1 MMRLPASQLRARARR
16 IRLVV
21 SDVDGVLTD
30 AGVYYS
36 AQGEALK
43 RFSMRD
49 GMGVELL
56 REAGVQVAF
65 LTREQSPI
73 VGARAEKLGVER
85 VWSGERDKGR
95 ALPLLAQ
102 QIGVSPE
109 AVAYIGDDVNDLA
122 ALAWASEAGLAACP
136 ADAARGVAAAVHF
149 VTAARGGHGA
159 FRELCDLILDNQ
171 KEQPQHGNDASS
183 RGGSASLGAR

>member
-1 MMRLPASQLRARARR
+1 MVRLSGPQLRARAAG

-36 AQGEALK
+36 ATGEELK

-56 REAGVQVAF
+56 RQAGIRTA
-65 LTREQSPI
+65 LMTREQSAI
-73 VGARAEKLGVER
+73 VAARAKKLQVDALWSGQLDKRQALPRLLGELGV
-85 VWSGERDKGR
+85 
-95 ALPLLAQ
+95 AL
-102 QIGVSPE
+102 G
-109 AVAYIGDDVNDLA
+109 AVAYIGDDVNDLGA
-122 ALAWASEAGLAACP
+122 MGFVAEAGLVVCP
-136 ADAARGVAAAVHF
+136 ADAVPKVAAVAHF
-149 VTAARGGHGA
+149 ITAARGGHGA

-171 KEQPQHGNDASS
+171 MEHTA
-183 RGGSASLGAR
+183 

>member
-1 MMRLPASQLRARARR
+1 MVRLTGPQLRVRAAN

-36 AQGEALK
+36 AEGEALK

-56 REAGVQVAF
+56 RGAGIRTAF

-73 VGARAEKLGVER
+73 VAARAKKLQIDVLCAGQRDKRQALPKLVQELGV
-85 VWSGERDKGR
+85 
-95 ALPLLAQ
+95 PAQ
-102 QIGVSPE
+102 
-109 AVAYIGDDVNDLA
+109 AVAYIGDDVNDLG
-122 ALAWASEAGLAACP
+122 ALHWVAEAGLAVCP
-136 ADAARGVAAAVHF
+136 ADAVPKVAAAAQF
-149 VTAARGGHGA
+149 ITSARGGHGA

-171 KEQPQHGNDASS
+171 KESTA
-183 RGGSASLGAR
+183 

>member
-1 MMRLPASQLRARARR
+1 MVRLSGPQLRARAAG
-16 IRLVV
+16 IRLLV

-36 AQGEALK
+36 AEGEALK

-56 REAGVQVAF
+56 RQAGIRTAL

-73 VGARAEKLGVER
+73 VAARAKKLQIDALWSGQLDKREALPRLVAELGV
-85 VWSGERDKGR
+85 G
-95 ALPLLAQ
+95 AQ
-102 QIGVSPE
+102 S
-109 AVAYIGDDVNDLA
+109 VAYIGDDVNDLD
-122 ALAWASEAGLAACP
+122 ALGWVAQAGLAACP
-136 ADAARGVAAAVHF
+136 ADAAPKLLSAVHF

-159 FRELCDLILDNQ
+159 FREICELILDNQ
-171 KEQPQHGNDASS
+171 KEHTT
-183 RGGSASLGAR
+183 

>member
-1 MMRLPASQLRARARR
+1 MVRLSGPQLRLRAAA

-36 AQGEALK
+36 AAGEALK

-56 REAGVQVAF
+56 RDAGVRTAW

-73 VGARAEKLGVER
+73 VAARAEKLQIDAL
-85 VWSGERDKGR
+85 WSGERDKR
-95 ALPLLAQ
+95 EALPARVSEL
-102 QIGVSPE
+102 GVPPH
-109 AVAYIGDDVNDLA
+109 AVAYIGDDVNDLG
-122 ALAWASEAGLAACP
+122 ALSWVAEAGLAVCP
-136 ADAARGVAAAVHF
+136 ADAAPQVMKAVHF
-149 VTAARGGHGA
+149 VTAARGGFGA
-159 FRELCDLILDNQ
+159 FRELCDLILDNHT
-171 KEQPQHGNDASS
+171 PRSI
-183 RGGSASLGAR
+183 

>member
-1 MMRLPASQLRARARR
+1 MVRLSGPQLRARAAG
-16 IRLVV
+16 IRLLV

-36 AQGEALK
+36 ESGEELK

-56 REAGVQVAF
+56 RLAGIRTAL
-65 LTREQSPI
+65 LTREESPI
-73 VGARAEKLGVER
+73 VAARAKKLKIESLWSGQLDKRQALPGLVQELGV
-85 VWSGERDKGR
+85 
-95 ALPLLAQ
+95 PAQ
-102 QIGVSPE
+102 
-109 AVAYIGDDVNDLA
+109 AVAYIGDDVNDLG
-122 ALAWASEAGLAACP
+122 ALSWVAEAGLAVCP
-136 ADAARGVAAAVHF
+136 ADAVPQVLAAAHF

-171 KEQPQHGNDASS
+171 KEHTA
-183 RGGSASLGAR
+183 

>member
-1 MMRLPASQLRARARR
+1 MVRLAGPQLRARARA

-36 AQGEALK
+36 GAGEELK

-56 REAGVQVAF
+56 RDAGIATAWM
-65 LTREQSPI
+65 TREHSPI
-73 VGARAEKLGVER
+73 VAARAKKLRIEQL
-85 VWSGERDKGR
+85 WSGQQDKR
-95 ALPLLAQ
+95 EALPQLVTELGLPLQ
-102 QIGVSPE
+102 
-109 AVAYIGDDVNDLA
+109 AVAYIGDDVNDLGVLGWVA
-122 ALAWASEAGLAACP
+122 EAGLAVCP
-136 ADAARGVAAAVHF
+136 ADAVPKVAMVAHF
-149 VTAARGGHGA
+149 VTSARGGHGA

-171 KEQPQHGNDASS
+171 KEHTA
-183 RGGSASLGAR
+183 

>member
-1 MMRLPASQLRARARR
+1 MVRLNGAQLRARAAR

-36 AQGEALK
+36 AQGEELK

-56 REAGVQVAF
+56 RLAGVRTA
-65 LTREQSPI
+65 LMTRENSQI
-73 VGARAEKLGVER
+73 VAARAKKLHIESLWAGQLEKGL
-85 VWSGERDKGR
+85 
-95 ALPLLAQ
+95 ALPGLVAEL
-102 QIGVSPE
+102 GFGPD
-109 AVAYIGDDVNDLA
+109 AVAYMGDDVNDLS
-122 ALAWASEAGLAACP
+122 ALRWVAEHGLAVCP
-136 ADAARGVAAAVHF
+136 ADAVPKVRDAAHF

-159 FRELCDLILDNQ
+159 FRELCDLILDHRQ
-171 KEQPQHGNDASS
+171 EHTS
-183 RGGSASLGAR
+183 

>member
-1 MMRLPASQLRARARR
+1 MVRLTGPQLRTRAAS

-36 AQGEALK
+36 AEGEALK

-56 REAGVQVAF
+56 RGAGIRTAF

-73 VGARAEKLGVER
+73 VAARAKKLQIDALSAGQIDKRQALPKLVQELGV
-85 VWSGERDKGR
+85 
-95 ALPLLAQ
+95 PAQ
-102 QIGVSPE
+102 
-109 AVAYIGDDVNDLA
+109 AVAYIGDDVNDLE
-122 ALAWASEAGLAACP
+122 ALRWVAEAGLAVCP
-136 ADAARGVAAAVHF
+136 ADAVPKVVALAQF
-149 VTAARGGHGA
+149 ITSARGGYGA

-171 KEQPQHGNDASS
+171 KEPKA
-183 RGGSASLGAR
+183 

>member
-1 MMRLPASQLRARARR
+1 MVRLAGPQLRARASH

-36 AQGEALK
+36 AQGEELK

-56 REAGVQVAF
+56 RNAGIRTA
-65 LTREQSPI
+65 LMTREDSRI
-73 VGARAEKLGVER
+73 VAARAKKLKIDE
-85 VWSGERDKGR
+85 VWTGQLDKR
-95 ALPLLAQ
+95 EALPRLAQ
-102 QIGVSPE
+102 QLGVSLQ
-109 AVAYIGDDVNDLA
+109 AVAYIGDDVNDWGVLQ
-122 ALAWASEAGLAACP
+122 WVSEAGLAVCP
-136 ADAARGVAAAVHF
+136 ADAVPKVAALAHF
-149 VTAARGGHGA
+149 VTSARGGHGA

-171 KEQPQHGNDASS
+171 KEHTA
-183 RGGSASLGAR
+183 

>member
-1 MMRLPASQLRARARR
+1 MVRLSGPQLRARAAA

-36 AQGEALK
+36 AAGEELK

-56 REAGVQVAF
+56 RERGIRTA
-65 LTREQSPI
+65 LMTREDSPNL
-73 VGARAEKLGVER
+73 GAL
-85 VWSGERDKGR
+85 
-95 ALPLLAQ
+95 Q
-102 QIGVSPE
+102 F
-109 AVAYIGDDVNDLA
+109 VA
-122 ALAWASEAGLAACP
+122 EAGLAVCP
-136 ADAARGVAAAVHF
+136 ADAAAKVAAAVHF

-159 FRELCDLILDNQ
+159 FRELCDLILENQ
-171 KEQPQHGNDASS
+171 KEHTA
-183 RGGSASLGAR
+183 

>member
-1 MMRLPASQLRARARR
+1 MVRLTGSQLRARACA

-36 AQGEALK
+36 PRGEELK
-43 RFSMRD
+43 RFSLRD

-56 REAGVQVAF
+56 RDRGIETA
-65 LTREQSPI
+65 LMTRERSP
-73 VGARAEKLGVER
+73 VVEARAKKLGISKL
-85 VWSGERDKGR
+85 WAGERDKGR
-95 ALPLLAQ
+95 ALPGLLAEL
-102 QIGVSPE
+102 GLAPT
-109 AVAYIGDDVNDLA
+109 AVAYIGDDVNDLGA
-122 ALAWASEAGLAACP
+122 MAWLAESGLCVCP
-136 ADAARGVAAAVHF
+136 ADAASKVLASVHF

-171 KEQPQHGNDASS
+171 KEHTA
-183 RGGSASLGAR
+183 

>member
-1 MMRLPASQLRARARR
+1 MVRLTGPLLRARAANV
-16 IRLVV
+16 RLVV

-36 AQGEALK
+36 AAGEALK

-56 REAGVQVAF
+56 RNAGIRTAF

-73 VGARAEKLGVER
+73 VAARAEKLR
-85 VWSGERDKGR
+85 IHALYAGELDKR
-95 ALPLLAQ
+95 QALPKLVQELGVPAQ
-102 QIGVSPE
+102 

-122 ALAWASEAGLAACP
+122 ALHWVAEAGLAVCP
-136 ADAARGVAAAVHF
+136 ADAAPKVAAAAHF
-149 VTAARGGHGA
+149 ITAARGGHGA

-171 KEQPQHGNDASS
+171 KEPTA
-183 RGGSASLGAR
+183 

>member
-1 MMRLPASQLRARARR
+1 MVRLSGPQLRARAAS

-36 AQGEALK
+36 AEGEALK

-56 REAGVQVAF
+56 GRAGIRTAL

-73 VGARAEKLGVER
+73 VAARARKLQIDTL
-85 VWSGERDKGR
+85 WSGELDKR
-95 ALPLLAQ
+95 QALPRLVQELSVPAQ
-102 QIGVSPE
+102 
-109 AVAYIGDDVNDLA
+109 AVAYIGDDVNDLG
-122 ALAWASEAGLAACP
+122 ALGWVAEAGLAVCP
-136 ADAARGVAAAVHF
+136 ADAVPKVLAAVHF

-171 KEQPQHGNDASS
+171 KEHTT
-183 RGGSASLGAR
+183 

>member
-1 MMRLPASQLRARARR
+1 MVRLAGPQLRARASAV
-16 IRLVV
+16 RLVV

-36 AQGEALK
+36 AEGEALK

-56 REAGVQVAF
+56 RDAGIVTAL
-65 LTREQSPI
+65 LTREESPI
-73 VGARAEKLGVER
+73 VTRRAQKLKIDC
-85 VWSGERDKGR
+85 VWSGQRDKR
-95 ALPLLAQ
+95 EALPRLIQTL
-102 QIGVSPE
+102 GCDPK

-122 ALAWASEAGLAACP
+122 ALSFVAEAGLAVCP
-136 ADAARGVAAAVHF
+136 ADAAPKVARAVHF

-159 FRELCDLILDNQ
+159 FRELCDLILENQ
-171 KEQPQHGNDASS
+171 KEHTA
-183 RGGSASLGAR
+183 

>member
-1 MMRLPASQLRARARR
+1 MVRLAGPQLRVRAAQ

-30 AGVYYS
+30 AAVYYS
-36 AQGEALK
+36 PDGEELK

-56 REAGVQVAF
+56 RNAGIRTA
-65 LTREQSPI
+65 LMTREQSPI
-73 VGARAEKLGVER
+73 VAARAKKLKIED
-85 VWSGERDKGR
+85 VWSGQLDKR
-95 ALPLLAQ
+95 EALPGFVQGLGIPLH
-102 QIGVSPE
+102 
-109 AVAYIGDDVNDLA
+109 AVAYIGDDVNDLG
-122 ALAWASEAGLAACP
+122 ALQWVAEAGLAVCP
-136 ADAARGVAAAVHF
+136 ADAVPKVAAVAHF

-171 KEQPQHGNDASS
+171 KEHTA
-183 RGGSASLGAR
+183 

>member
-1 MMRLPASQLRARARR
+1 MVRLSGPQLRARAAA

-36 AQGEALK
+36 AAGEELK

-56 REAGVQVAF
+56 RQQGIRTA
-65 LTREQSPI
+65 LMTREESPI
-73 VGARAEKLGVER
+73 VAARAKKLKIDALWSGQLDKRQALPRLLSELGVP
-85 VWSGERDKGR
+85 VG
-95 ALPLLAQ
+95 
-102 QIGVSPE
+102 
-109 AVAYIGDDVNDLA
+109 AVAYIGDDVNDLG
-122 ALAWASEAGLAACP
+122 ALGFVAEAGLAVCP
-136 ADAARGVAAAVHF
+136 ADAVPKVAAAVHF

-171 KEQPQHGNDASS
+171 KEHTA
-183 RGGSASLGAR
+183 

>member
-1 MMRLPASQLRARARR
+1 MVRLSGPQLRARAAA

-36 AQGEALK
+36 AAGEELK

-56 REAGVQVAF
+56 RERGIRTAF
-65 LTREQSPI
+65 MTRETSPI
-73 VGARAEKLGVER
+73 VAARAKKLAINEL
-85 VWSGERDKGR
+85 WSGELDKR
-95 ALPLLAQ
+95 QALPRLVQELGLP
-102 QIGVSPE
+102 IE
-109 AVAYIGDDVNDLA
+109 AVAYIGDDVNDLG
-122 ALAWASEAGLAACP
+122 ALQFVAEAGLAVCP
-136 ADAARGVAAAVHF
+136 ADALPKVAAAVHF

-159 FRELCDLILDNQ
+159 FRELCDLILENQ
-171 KEQPQHGNDASS
+171 KEHTA
-183 RGGSASLGAR
+183 

>member
-1 MMRLPASQLRARARR
+1 MVRLAGPQLRARAAN

-36 AQGEALK
+36 AEGEEMK

-56 REAGVQVAF
+56 RQAGIQTAL
-65 LTREQSPI
+65 LTRERSPI
-73 VGARAEKLGVER
+73 VAMRAKKLQIE
-85 VWSGERDKGR
+85 WLWAGERDKR
-95 ALPLLAQ
+95 QALPKRLQEQGFLPQ
-102 QIGVSPE
+102 
-109 AVAYIGDDVNDLA
+109 AVAYIGDDVNDLE
-122 ALAWASEAGLAACP
+122 ALNWIAEAGLAVCP
-136 ADAARGVAAAVHF
+136 ADAVPKVASVAHF
-149 VTAARGGHGA
+149 VTSARGGHGA

-171 KEQPQHGNDASS
+171 KEHTA
-183 RGGSASLGAR
+183 

>member
-1 MMRLPASQLRARARR
+1 MVRLSGPQLRARAAG
-16 IRLVV
+16 IRLLV

-36 AQGEALK
+36 AEGEALK

-56 REAGVQVAF
+56 RQAGIRTAL

-73 VGARAEKLGVER
+73 VAARAKKLHIESLWSGQLDKREALPRLVSELGV
-85 VWSGERDKGR
+85 S
-95 ALPLLAQ
+95 A
-102 QIGVSPE
+102 E
-109 AVAYIGDDVNDLA
+109 AVAYIGDDVNDLG
-122 ALAWASEAGLAACP
+122 ALGWVAEAGLAACP
-136 ADAARGVAAAVHF
+136 SDAVPKVQRAAHF

-171 KEQPQHGNDASS
+171 KEHIS
-183 RGGSASLGAR
+183 